1 MPSRKGSPNRNKKFL
16 LTRLQDM
23 YGDEFRPIM
32 RMAEQATRLHEIAQN
47 GETGDIKASIDAW
60 DKIAAYTEP
69 KLKATEVDLT
79 TSDGSMSPTVIELI
93 PRLPEESYEESQD
106 YYDDERSEH

>member
-1 MPSRKGSPNRNKKFL
+1 VNSRKGIPNRNKRFL
-16 LTRLQDM
+16 LNRLQDM
-23 YGDEFRPIM
+23 YGDDFHPIM
-32 RMAEQATRLHEIAQN
+32 RMAEQAVRLHERA
-47 GETGDIKASIDAW
+47 ETGDTADIKASIDAW

-93 PRLPEESYEESQD
+93 PRLP
-106 YYDDERSEH
+106 DDEYSDD

>member
-1 MPSRKGSPNRNKKFL
+1 VSRRGVPNRNKKFL
-16 LTRLQDM
+16 LNRLQDM
-23 YGDEFRPIM
+23 YGDDFHPIM
-32 RMAEQATRLHEIAQN
+32 RMAEQAVRLHERAEIGDTA
-47 GETGDIKASIDAW
+47 DIKASIDAW

-93 PRLPEESYEESQD
+93 PRLP
-106 YYDDERSEH
+106 DDEYCDD

>member
-1 MPSRKGSPNRNKKFL
+1 MSRRGVPNRNKKFL

-23 YGDEFRPIM
+23 YGDDFHPIM
-32 RMAEQATRLHEIAQN
+32 RMAEQADRLHEIARS
-47 GETGDIKASIDAW
+47 GETADIKASIDAW

-93 PRLPEESYEESQD
+93 PRLP
-106 YYDDERSEH
+106 DDEYCDD

>member
-1 MPSRKGSPNRNKKFL
+1 MSRRGVPNRNKKFL

-23 YGDEFRPIM
+23 YGDDFHPIM
-32 RMAEQATRLHEIAQN
+32 RMAEQAVRLHDIAET
-47 GETGDIKASIDAW
+47 GETADIKASIDAW

-93 PRLPEESYEESQD
+93 PRLP
-106 YYDDERSEH
+106 DDEYSDD

>member
-1 MPSRKGSPNRNKKFL
+1 MSRRGIPNRNKKFL

-23 YGDEFRPIM
+23 YGDDFHPIM
-32 RMAEQATRLHEIAQN
+32 RMAEQAVRLHGIAET
-47 GETGDIKASIDAW
+47 GETSDIKASIDAW

-93 PRLPEESYEESQD
+93 PRLP
-106 YYDDERSEH
+106 DDEYCDD